1 MGSIKDSLTFDD
13 VSLIPQESSVVPNET
28 ITKITLHKSLN
39 LQIPL
44 ISSAM
49 DTCLLYTSPSPRDR
63 G

>member
-49 DTCLLYTSPSPRDR
+49 DLSLIHI
-63 G
+63 